1 MSSTLPATA
10 YIKMIDVWMIFT
22 MLYPFAEIVLVWTK
36 DFFKKRAV
44 SKQGMCILK
53 SRLLVGSHISNN
65 VSLSVFFGAK
75 LVEQCVREREKAK
88 GGSGKIDAARKAF
101 ANMETFCK
109 SKRCKSLRSNH
120 QRNSFA
126 QELMH
131 PLSFFFLCKFGL
143 LIFYECKKSK
153 HSEKPEWIKFII
165 RSATETIAMQ
175 CSFCKKPEPFAS
187 EVDIFAVT
195 CWPPSLKPTLSDVYH
210 HNIAKQGFIVPP
222 R

>member
-44 SKQGMCILK
+44 SKQGMYILK

-65 VSLSVFFGAK
+65 VSLSVFLGPD
-75 LVEQCVREREKAK
+75 LSSSVSEREKAK

-109 SKRCKSLRSNH
+109 SKRCKSLRSN
-120 QRNSFA
+120 R
-126 QELMH
+126 
-131 PLSFFFLCKFGL
+131 
-143 LIFYECKKSK
+143 
-153 HSEKPEWIKFII
+153 
-165 RSATETIAMQ
+165 
-175 CSFCKKPEPFAS
+175 
-187 EVDIFAVT
+187 
-195 CWPPSLKPTLSDVYH
+195 
-210 HNIAKQGFIVPP
+210 
-222 R
+222 

>member
-22 MLYPFAEIVLVWTK
+22 MLYPFAEIVLVWIK

-44 SKQGMCILK
+44 SKQGMYILK

-65 VSLSVFFGAK
+65 VSLFVFFGAK

-109 SKRCKSLRSNH
+109 SKRCKSLRSN
-120 QRNSFA
+120 R
-126 QELMH
+126 
-131 PLSFFFLCKFGL
+131 
-143 LIFYECKKSK
+143 
-153 HSEKPEWIKFII
+153 
-165 RSATETIAMQ
+165 
-175 CSFCKKPEPFAS
+175 
-187 EVDIFAVT
+187 
-195 CWPPSLKPTLSDVYH
+195 
-210 HNIAKQGFIVPP
+210 
-222 R
+222 

>member
-65 VSLSVFFGAK
+65 VSLSVFLGPN
-75 LVEQCVREREKAK
+75 LSSSVSEREKAK

-153 HSEKPEWIKFII
+153 HSEKPERIIFII
-165 RSATETIAMQ
+165 RSATETIAMHR
-175 CSFCKKPEPFAS
+175 
-187 EVDIFAVT
+187 
-195 CWPPSLKPTLSDVYH
+195 L
-210 HNIAKQGFIVPP
+210 
-222 R
+222 